1 MRITLIRRLILCC
14 IISLLFF
21 SCGKQDKVKIGFL
34 FPNMVSDRY
43 LKEKVYF
50 SQKLQELGG
59 EAMIMSADY
68 DDKLQINQAKELINK
83 GAKVLVVNCLNLNT
97 AAAIIRDAHDNNVK
111 VIAYDRII
119 RNCDLDYYLTF
130 DNEKVGK
137 LMVDYVTK
145 IRPNGNY
152 VLLCGDKGDQN
163 AVWVKKGQLDALAS
177 SLNTKKINISY
188 NIFIEDWSG
197 DNARNA
203 MKKFLDL
210 SGEIP
215 DVVLSSYDGMSTGV
229 IDLFKE
235 YKIQPGQV
243 LMTGQDAELAACRNI
258 VQGYQTMT
266 IYKSVKTLA
275 YKAAEVAMKIANNEK
290 IADANGKVWNGQI
303 DVPSILLDPVTVD
316 INNLKTSVIADGFH
330 TESEIYSK

>member
-1 MRITLIRRLILCC
+1 MRNTFINRSILFC
-14 IISLLFF
+14 IIILLLL

-43 LKEKVYF
+43 QKEKVYF
-50 SQKLQELGG
+50 SQRLQELGG
-59 EAMIMSADY
+59 EALVKDANY
-68 DDKLQINQAKELINK
+68 DDKVQINQAKELINS

-97 AAAIIRDAHDNNVK
+97 EAAIIRDAHDKNVK
-111 VIAYDRII
+111 VIAYDRLI
-119 RNCDLDYYLTF
+119 RNCDLDYYLSF
-130 DNEKVGK
+130 DNEKVGN

-163 AVWVKKGQLDALAS
+163 AVFVKKGQLDALTS
-177 SLNTKKINISY
+177 SLSAKKINISY
-188 NIFIEDWSG
+188 NVFVEDWSG
-197 DNARNA
+197 DNARIA

-229 IDLFKE
+229 INLFKE
-235 YKIQPGQV
+235 YNIQPGQV

-275 YKAAEVAMKIANNEK
+275 YKPAEIAIKISNNEK
-290 IADANGKVWNGQI
+290 IAEATSKVWNGQV
-303 DVPSILLDPVTVD
+303 DVPAILLDPATVD
-316 INNLKTSVIADGFH
+316 INSLKTTVIADGFH
-330 TESEIYSK
+330 TESEIYGK